1 MWGLLTIN
9 KNTKFVL
16 LSVHLSLQLLVFL
29 SEVLPSMD
37 GVRHLVQPAVRILQS
52 LNCKFNQ
59 PYVLFSSPIPTYS
72 AYFCR
77 YLHLH
82 SLTSMLSSL
91 FSVVECVKR
100 LNAILSQTASHP
112 LAVHSPSPSPTLTHP
127 LVSSAHTHTH
137 THTHTHCTKHSSS
150 SFSSFS
156 CHMCPVL
163 LLRCQ
168 ALLFFLLHV
177 PMLCSII
184 SPQPQLHPTRL

>member
-1 MWGLLTIN
+1 MWGFLTIN

-16 LSVHLSLQLLVFL
+16 LSVHLSLQLFVFL

-72 AYFCR
+72 AYF
-77 YLHLH
+77 L
-82 SLTSMLSSL
+82 SL
-91 FSVVECVKR
+91 FLFINFYAV
-100 LNAILSQTASHP
+100 LSLQCGRVCQAFKCNPVTDSFTPTCCALTLSFSDP
-112 LAVHSPSPSPTLTHP
+112 HSPSCEQC
-127 LVSSAHTHTH
+127 TH
-137 THTHTHCTKHSSS
+137 THTHTHCTKHSFSS
-150 SFSSFS
+150 SSFS

-168 ALLFFLLHV
+168 VLLFFLLHI

-184 SPQPQLHPTRL
+184 SPQPQLRPTRLWQGFL

>member
-1 MWGLLTIN
+1 M
-9 KNTKFVL
+9 FF
-16 LSVHLSLQLLVFL
+16 SPHLS
-29 SEVLPSMD
+29 P
-37 GVRHLVQPAVRILQS
+37 
-52 LNCKFNQ
+52 
-59 PYVLFSSPIPTYS
+59 PIPLI
-72 AYFCR
+72 FCR
-77 YLHLH
+77 YLHLR

-127 LVSSAHTHTH
+127 LVSSAR

-150 SFSSFS
+150 SSFS

-168 ALLFFLLHV
+168 ALLFFLLHI

-184 SPQPQLHPTRL
+184 SPQPQLRPTRL